1 MIDGAAREVLGV
13 DAEREA
19 SREVPVGPGL
29 HLLGSQPHKGRLGS
43 VDRSSSSLF
52 SLLVTLVN
60 SCSWFSQ
67 VARGGSSAPL
77 EQSTSPSHT

>member
-13 DAEREA
+13 DAERKA

-43 VDRSSSSLF
+43 VDHHNA
-52 SLLVTLVN
+52 VHH
-60 SCSWFSQ
+60 CS
-67 VARGGSSAPL
+67 
-77 EQSTSPSHT
+77 